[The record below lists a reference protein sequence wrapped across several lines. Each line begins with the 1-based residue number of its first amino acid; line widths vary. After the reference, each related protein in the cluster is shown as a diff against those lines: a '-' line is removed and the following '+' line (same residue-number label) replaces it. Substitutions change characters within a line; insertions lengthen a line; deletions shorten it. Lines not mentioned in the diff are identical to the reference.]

1 MMIFSVLIFLLG
13 GLFSCVVLVL
23 RRAGELRGFEDLRRL
38 SLTSF
43 SFLSRPVV
51 FLLFYFPKNRV
62 EVFLSPDTRY
72 IGAIYIVRLA
82 CAFVCHLL
90 WTAIS

>member
-51 FLLFYFPKNRV
+51 FLLFYFPKTESRS
-62 EVFLSPDTRY
+62 FSLPIQD
-72 IGAIYIVRLA
+72 I
-82 CAFVCHLL
+82 
-90 WTAIS
+90 